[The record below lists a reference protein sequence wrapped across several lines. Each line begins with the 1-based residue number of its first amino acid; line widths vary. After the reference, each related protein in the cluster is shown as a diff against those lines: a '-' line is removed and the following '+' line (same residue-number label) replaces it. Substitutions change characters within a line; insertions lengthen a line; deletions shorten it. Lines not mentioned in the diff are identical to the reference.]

1 MMDCAMPFNV
11 GGNDKE
17 VGVQRGEHDD
27 DLMRT
32 MSRVDMACEGIII
45 DIGNKHNKCIQV
57 QIAYPNLQE

>member
-11 GGNDKE
+11 GGNDEE

-27 DLMRT
+27 LMGT
-32 MSRVDMACEGIII
+32 LSRVDMACEGIFI

-57 QIAYPNLQE
+57 QIANPNLQE